1 MPENIPL
8 KIKLALCIFK
18 ALNNKTCDKIC
29 QLILLLYREFYI
41 TVTAEIDF
49 KSIKLKIKRRG
60 EHAVIKEFN
69 GIRGIKKTLQE
80 LVDSNTI
87 DKENID

>member
-29 QLILLLYREFYI
+29 QLILLLYREFYT
-41 TVTAEIDF
+41 TVTTEIEF
-49 KSIKLKIKRRG
+49 KSIKLKIKQKG
-60 EHAVIKEFN
+60 KAQIVKEFD
-69 GIRGIKKTLQE
+69 GIKGIKKLLQD
-80 LVDSNTI
+80 LVNENTI
-87 DKENID
+87 RKEDI

>member
-29 QLILLLYREFYI
+29 QLILLLYREFYT
-41 TVTAEIDF
+41 TVTTEIEF
-49 KSIKLKIKRRG
+49 KSIKLKIKQKG
-60 EHAVIKEFN
+60 KAQVVKEFDGIK
-69 GIRGIKKTLQE
+69 GIRKLLQD
-80 LVDSNTI
+80 LVNENTI
-87 DKENID
+87 RKEDI

>member
-29 QLILLLYREFYI
+29 QLILLLYREFYT
-41 TVTAEIDF
+41 TVTAEIEF
-49 KSIKLKIKRRG
+49 KSIKLKIKQKG
-60 EHAVIKEFN
+60 KTQIVKEFE
-69 GIRGIKKTLQE
+69 GIKGIKKLLQD
-80 LVDSNTI
+80 LVNENTVR
-87 DKENID
+87 KEDI

>member
-29 QLILLLYREFYI
+29 QLILLLYREFYT
-41 TVTAEIDF
+41 TVTTEIEF
-49 KSIKLKIKRRG
+49 KSIKLKIKQKG
-60 EHAVIKEFN
+60 KAQIVKEFE
-69 GIRGIKKTLQE
+69 GIKGIKKLLQD
-80 LVDSNTI
+80 LVNENTVR
-87 DKENID
+87 KEDI